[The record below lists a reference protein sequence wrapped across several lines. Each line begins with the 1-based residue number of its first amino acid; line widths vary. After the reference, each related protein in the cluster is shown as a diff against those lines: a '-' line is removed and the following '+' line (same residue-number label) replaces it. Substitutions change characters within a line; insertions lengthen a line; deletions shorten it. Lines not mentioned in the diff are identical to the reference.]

1 MSKNPSYAVR
11 QSCGYCFRQV
21 VPPDLRNLVGRTE
34 IRYNLFTGSLR
45 DAKSRARIIY
55 GQIQQLFMKLQIE
68 EGQMPKSELTESK
81 INDII
86 RNVVQ
91 TMGYHK
97 AA

>member
-1 MSKNPSYAVR
+1 
-11 QSCGYCFRQV
+11 
-21 VPPDLRNLVGRTE
+21 
-34 IRYNLFTGSLR
+34 
-45 DAKSRARIIY
+45 
-55 GQIQQLFMKLQIE
+55 MKLQIE